1 MFHLLICSI
10 RILGDRVLVIGGG
23 PSALD
28 IAYEISKVADRV
40 TLSHHLK
47 QKPLT
52 IFPNNLGQK
61 PDVLEITETG
71 ATFIDGSSEN
81 FNAIVFCTGYKYTFP
96 FLSVD
101 CAVSVDNNYVRP
113 LFKHVL
119 NINHPTMGF
128 IGLPFQVC
136 ASQMFDLQARFC
148 ISLWSN
154 EDKMPSKEAMQ
165 VETDDEMAARWA
177 RGYSERQAHMMGPD
191 QEKYYKE
198 LADAA
203 DLAPLKPVITKLHNA
218 SRRHFLDEL
227 TTFRKKVYMIVDD
240 ENFVRVD

>member
-1 MFHLLICSI
+1 M
-10 RILGDRVLVIGGG
+10 IGGG

-28 IAYEISKVADRV
+28 IAYGISKVAQKV

-52 IFPNNLGQK
+52 IFPRNLQQK
-61 PDVLEITETG
+61 PDVKEITATG
-71 ATFIDGSSEN
+71 VHFVDDSFEEYS
-81 FNAIVFCTGYKYTFP
+81 AIVFCTGYKYTFP

-101 CAVSVDNNYVRP
+101 CGVTVHENYVRP

-119 NINHPTMGF
+119 NIKRPSMGF

-148 ISLWSN
+148 ISLWT
-154 EDKMPSKEAMQ
+154 ELADKMPTKEAMQ
-165 VETDDEMAARWA
+165 RDTDEEMAIRWA
-177 RGYSERQAHMMGPD
+177 KGYTERQAHLMGPD

-198 LADAA
+198 LAD
-203 DLAPLKPVITKLHNA
+203 LANLTPLKPVITKLHNA

-227 TTFRKKVYMIVDD
+227 TTFRKKVYKIIDD
-240 ENFVRVD
+240 ENFVQVHL

>member
-1 MFHLLICSI
+1 M
-10 RILGDRVLVIGGG
+10 LVIGGG

-47 QKPLT
+47 QKPQT
-52 IFPNNLGQK
+52 IFPKNLTQRS
-61 PDVLEITETG
+61 DVLQIHENG
-71 ATFIDGSSEN
+71 AEFTDGSSET

-101 CAVSVDNNYVRP
+101 CGVSVEENYVSP
-113 LFKHVL
+113 LYKHVL
-119 NINHPTMGF
+119 SINNPTMGF

-148 ISLWSN
+148 IALWSD
-154 EDKMPSKEAMQ
+154 ETKMPTKEQMQ
-165 VETDDEMAARWA
+165 EDTDEEMAARWA
-177 RGYSERQAHMMGPD
+177 RGYTKRQAHMMGPD

-198 LADAA
+198 LADCA
-203 DLAPLKPVITKLHNA
+203 DLLPLKPVITRLHNA
-218 SRRHFLDEL
+218 TRRHYLDEL
-227 TTFRKKVYMIVDD
+227 TTFRTKVYKIVDD
-240 ENFVRVD
+240 ENFIRVG

>member
-1 MFHLLICSI
+1 M
-10 RILGDRVLVIGGG
+10 VIGGG

-28 IAYEISKVADRV
+28 IAYEISKVAERV

-47 QKPLT
+47 QKPKT
-52 IFPNNLGQK
+52 IFPNNLSQV
-61 PDVLEITETG
+61 PDVKQFTENG
-71 ATFIDGSSEN
+71 AQFTDGSTDT

-101 CAVSVDNNYVRP
+101 CGVSVDDNYVSP

-119 NINHPTMGF
+119 NINKPTIGF

-148 ISLWSN
+148 IALWTD
-154 EDKMPSKEAMQ
+154 EKKMPSREKMQ
-165 VETDDEMAARWA
+165 ANTDIEMASRWA
-177 RGYSERQAHMMGPD
+177 KGYTKRQAHMMGPW

-203 DLAPLKPVITKLHNA
+203 DLTPLRPVITKLHNA
-218 SRRHFLDEL
+218 TCRGFLDEL
-227 TTFRKKVYMIVDD
+227 TTFRTKVFKIVDD
-240 ENFVRVD
+240 NNYIQVE

>member
-1 MFHLLICSI
+1 M
-10 RILGDRVLVIGGG
+10 LVIGGG

-40 TLSHHLK
+40 VLSHHLK

-52 IFPNNLGQK
+52 IFPSNFVQK
-61 PDVLEITETG
+61 PDVLEITESG
-71 ATFIDGSSEN
+71 AVFTDGSSET
-81 FNAIVFCTGYKYTFP
+81 FNAIVLCTGYKYTFP
-96 FLSVD
+96 FLSAD
-101 CAVSVDNNYVRP
+101 CGVSVDDNYVRP

-148 ISLWSN
+148 ISLWAD
-154 EDKMPSKEAMQ
+154 EEKMPTKAAMQ
-165 VETDDEMAARWA
+165 ADTDAEMAARWA
-177 RGYSERQAHMMGPD
+177 KGYSKRQAHMMGPD

-198 LADAA
+198 LADAG
-203 DLAPLKPVITKLHNA
+203 DLLPLKPVITKLHNA

-227 TTFRKKVYMIVDD
+227 TTFRKKVYKIVDD
-240 ENFVRVD
+240 ENFVRLD

>member
-1 MFHLLICSI
+1 M
-10 RILGDRVLVIGGG
+10 LVIGGG

-28 IAYEISKVADRV
+28 IAYEISKVADKV
-40 TLSHHLK
+40 VLSHHLK

-52 IFPNNLGQK
+52 IFPSNFVQK
-61 PDVLEITETG
+61 PDVQEITESG
-71 ATFIDGSSEN
+71 AVFTDGSSEN
-81 FNAIVFCTGYKYTFP
+81 FNAIVLCTGYKYTFP
-96 FLSVD
+96 FLSAD
-101 CAVSVDNNYVRP
+101 CGVSVDDNYVRP

-148 ISLWSN
+148 ISLWAD
-154 EDKMPSKEAMQ
+154 EEKMPTKAVMQ
-165 VETDDEMAARWA
+165 ADTDAEMAARWA
-177 RGYSERQAHMMGPD
+177 KGYSKRQAHMMGPD

-198 LADAA
+198 LADAG
-203 DLAPLKPVITKLHNA
+203 DLLPLKPVITKLHNA

-227 TTFRKKVYMIVDD
+227 TTFRKKVYKIVDD
-240 ENFVRVD
+240 ENFVRLD